1 MDILSNG
8 WYKGSLPFYEITEV
22 SVATTGSGAESWD
35 GSAAQDGSIM
45 CYRSG
50 TKISIVCDS
59 VTAIGEKAFFKFLAL
74 KKVSGLS
81 AVTTIGAYAF
91 CYTPNLASIDLV
103 PNKISSIGASAF
115 RMSSAEDVLDL
126 SSVSLSNVGDM
137 ATRHKR
143 WSASALSAVRNVVFP
158 KTIYFDVPNSE
169 NQGNYPD
176 IPFGTDNGEAL
187 TVESGGCTS
196 LACYHIWNYIHAGTD
211 KQYGNYLEWYNAT
224 INKNGD
230 FAENNMM
237 DSNTEPSMIAE
248 LGWTDSGN
256 TMVNDAAQ
264 LQTII
269 DRLLI
274 GYPTYATMHSVNSV
288 YTHVVVIVGCNV
300 KTHKLAV
307 IDSHVVGTSG
317 VVSWLSFEDIFV
329 GGSVESDRIRAIDYK
344 LPILAP
350 TSTWFTQGGTTVS
363 KSTITQIDIKDTY
376 APTGSVTSSWDA
388 SAAKDGSVMAYV
400 ESSKL
405 TLAGNGAGKISMNA
419 DSSNVFNGFSKIT
432 SFKGANMLFTG
443 GVNTLEKA
451 FYDCMALNAL
461 DLSNWNTSNVVKLT
475 SAFNG
480 MLALESIEVNSW
492 NTANVTDMA
501 TIFQCCPKIAELDL
515 SNWTTDNVTT
525 LYGIF
530 SGVTNYGGAMS
541 LTNIIGIENWDTSKV
556 TNMGSVFQNCTH
568 LQTLNVSKWNTEACT
583 NMSFM
588 FGSDSPCILRNI
600 DVSKWDTSKVTT
612 MQAMFKC
619 QSALDF
625 LDVSNWDT
633 SSVTNLSGIF
643 SYCYS
648 LKKIILGDKFSFNG
662 NGSVTG
668 SNIAQ
673 IPTPNSSY
681 VDGADGNW
689 YDVHGNVIAPSA
701 VPDKTFGVYYAT
713 PAIAEEDMSG
723 MVLVTKKNLMRT
735 AAAIRT
741 KTGSTKGFTHDEFA
755 DAILSN

>member
-1 MDILSNG
+1 MAILSNG
-8 WYKGSLPFYEITEV
+8 WYKGSIPFYEITEV
-22 SVATTGSGAESWD
+22 FVATTGSGAESWD
-35 GSAAQDGSIM
+35 GSTAQDGSIM

-50 TKISIVCDS
+50 TKVSIACGS
-59 VTAIGEKAFFKFLAL
+59 VTAVEEKAFYKFLAL

-91 CYTPNLASIDLV
+91 CYTPNLASIDIV
-103 PNKISSIGASAF
+103 PGNLASIGASAF

-137 ATRHKR
+137 ATRNKR

-237 DSNTEPSMIAE
+237 DGNTEPSMIAE

-329 GGSVESDRIRAIDYK
+329 GGSAESDRIRVIDYK

-350 TSTWFTQGGTTVS
+350 NSTWFTQGGTTVA

-376 APTGSVTSSWDA
+376 APSGTVKSSWDA
-388 SAAKDGSVMAYV
+388 SAAKDGSITAYV
-400 ESSKL
+400 EGTKL
-405 TLAGNGAGKISMNA
+405 ILAGNGAGKIGMNA
-419 DSSNVFNGFSKIT
+419 DSSNVFNGFSKMI
-432 SFKGANMLFTG
+432 SFNGANVLFASKVT
-443 GVNTLEKA
+443 TLAKA
-451 FYDCMALNAL
+451 FYDCMVLKNL
-461 DLSNWNTSNVVKLT
+461 DLNGWNTSNVVNLE

-480 MLALESIEVNSW
+480 MLALESVNVGNW
-492 NTANVTDMA
+492 NTSNVTNMK
-501 TIFQCCPKIAELDL
+501 TVFQCCPKITELDL

-525 LYGIF
+525 LNGIF
-530 SGVTNYGGAMS
+530 SGVTNYGGAMA
-541 LTNIIGIENWDTSKV
+541 LTNISGIENWDTSKV

-568 LQTLNVSKWNTEACT
+568 LKNLNVSGWDTGACT
-583 NMSFM
+583 DMSFM
-588 FGSDSPCILRNI
+588 FGSDSACILENI
-600 DVSKWDTSKVTT
+600 DVSRWNTSKVTT
-612 MQAMFKC
+612 MKSMFQR
-619 QSALDF
+619 QSALTF
-625 LDVSNWDT
+625 LDFSNWNT
-633 SSVTNLSGIF
+633 FSVTNMSAIF
-643 SYCYS
+643 NNCNS
-648 LKKIILGDKFSFNG
+648 LKKIILGEKFSFNG
-662 NGSVTG
+662 NGSATG
-668 SNIAQ
+668 SNVAV
-673 IPTPNSSY
+673 IPTPNSANIP
-681 VDGADGNW
+681 GADGNW
-689 YDVHGNVIAPSA
+689 YDVNGNAIAPST

-713 PAIAEEDMSG
+713 PAIAEEDMNQ
-723 MVLVTKKNLMRT
+723 MVLVNKKNLMLT

-741 KTGSTKGFTHDEFA
+741 KTGSTKGFAPDEFA